1 MFYLNRIGSPSWWL
15 NVCCYVNPYYST
27 NLCINTIIC
36 LKCAYFHLKVWRQ
49 LTGKM
54 VKQPLTEVIHLQYWV
69 QGKVLMNW
77 NSNKENIWL
86 FIGLRQS
93 ISSECN
99 VSPKPMWSECRNPRF
114 TACQG
119 DTAAYL
125 TLGIGKASFS
135 AERLSKAESFQCF
148 FHSTQNQV
156 EKIWMWCD
164 KKISVKGLFS

>member
-1 MFYLNRIGSPSWWL
+1 
-15 NVCCYVNPYYST
+15 
-27 NLCINTIIC
+27 
-36 LKCAYFHLKVWRQ
+36 
-49 LTGKM
+49 M
-54 VKQPLTEVIHLQYWV
+54 VEQPLTEVIYLQYWS

-135 AERLSKAESFQCF
+135 TERLSKAESFQCF
-148 FHSTQNQV
+148 FIQHKTKLKRYGCDVTRKFQLQFSLAGVIVCRDNRCWIFFYTKLTQSNM
-156 EKIWMWCD
+156 I
-164 KKISVKGLFS
+164 